1 MGRIE
6 GGNEMETKVIHIEVK
21 LTQITLAVLLSSV
34 LLVAGLLIAGAAL
47 AESPEPRPEVPEA
60 EQSLAATDYDASLFP
75 QLPRKMNYQG
85 VLKDDGGNPLDG
97 SHELTLTI
105 YRYSPA
111 IGIGWQ
117 AVYSE
122 TQTVEVNDGLFNV
135 IIGDSTPLNPGV
147 FGGLEGL
154 MAPSREGNLELGI
167 RVDGGTELTPRVK
180 LLTVPYA
187 FRAEY
192 VNRFPAPHYD
202 SGWTPISQ
210 AETVTFD
217 HNLDGNVDDYVVD
230 MTCESTTG
238 MINYGINQINY
249 GGNTAGTSQFGAYWR
264 NLTASAIRVYRA
276 SDDTTCNQVRIRIW
290 RIE

>member
-1 MGRIE
+1 METRTVRIE
-6 GGNEMETKVIHIEVK
+6 IK
-21 LTQITLAVLLSSV
+21 LTRTTLAVLLGFV
-34 LLVAGLLIAGAAL
+34 LLIAGLLIAGAAL
-47 AESPEPRPEVPEA
+47 AESPGEPPDVPEVG
-60 EQSLAATDYDASLFP
+60 QNLAVTDYDASLFP

-85 VLKDDGGNPLDG
+85 VIKDGGGNPLDG
-97 SHELTLTI
+97 SHDLTLTI

-111 IGIGWQ
+111 IGVGWQ

-122 TQTVEVNDGLFNV
+122 TQSVAMNDGLFNV

-147 FGGLEGL
+147 FSGLEGL

-167 RVDGGTELTPRVK
+167 SVDGGTELTPRTK
-180 LLTVPYA
+180 LLPVPYA

-202 SGWTPISQ
+202 SGWTSISQ
-210 AETVTFD
+210 VETVTFD

-230 MTCESTTG
+230 MTCKDTTG

-249 GGNTAGTSQFGAYWR
+249 GGNTAGTSQFGTYWR
-264 NLTASAIRVYRA
+264 NLTASAISVYRA
-276 SDDTTCNQVRIRIW
+276 GDDTTCDQVRIRIW

>member
-1 MGRIE
+1 
-6 GGNEMETKVIHIEVK
+6 METKVIHIEVK

-47 AESPEPRPEVPEA
+47 AESPEPRPKVPEA
-60 EQSLAATDYDASLFP
+60 EQNLAATDYDASLFP

-85 VLKDDGGNPLDG
+85 VLKDDDGNPLDG

-167 RVDGGTELTPRVK
+167 RVDGGTELTPRTK
-180 LLTVPYA
+180 LLPVPYA

-202 SGWTPISQ
+202 SGWTSISTGYT
-210 AETVTFD
+210 AFD
-217 HNLDGNVDDYVVD
+217 HGLQGNVDDYIVD
-230 MTCESTTG
+230 MMCKDTDTG
-238 MINYGINQINY
+238 GFGINQIFY
-249 GGNTAGTSQFGAYWR
+249 GGDRYRPTPDNVRGYGASWR
-264 NLTASAIRVYRA
+264 NLTMDSLDVYRQV
-276 SDDTTCNQVRIRIW
+276 DDVTCDEIRIRIW

>member
-1 MGRIE
+1 
-6 GGNEMETKVIHIEVK
+6 METRTVHIEIK
-21 LTQITLAVLLSSV
+21 LTRTTLAVLLGSV

-47 AESPEPRPEVPEA
+47 AESPEEQPDVPETK
-60 EQSLAATDYDASLFP
+60 QNLAVTDYDASLFP

-85 VLKDDGGNPLDG
+85 VIRDDGGNPLDG

-122 TQTVEVNDGLFNV
+122 TQSVEVNDGLFNV
-135 IIGDSTPLNPGV
+135 VIGDSTALDPGV

-154 MAPSREGNLELGI
+154 LAPSREGNLELGV

-180 LLTVPYA
+180 LLPVPYA

-202 SGWTPISQ
+202 SGWTPINGAQ
-210 AETVTFD
+210 TVTFD
-217 HNLDGNVDDYVVD
+217 HNLDGDVDDYVVD
-230 MTCESTTG
+230 MTCKDTTG
-238 MINYGINQINY
+238 LVNTGTNQINY
-249 GGNTAGTSQFGAYWR
+249 GGNTAGTSQLGTYWR
-264 NLTASAIRVYRA
+264 NLTASAIRVYREG
-276 SDDTTCNQVRIRIW
+276 DDTTCDQVRIRIW

>member
-1 MGRIE
+1 MDTRTVRIE
-6 GGNEMETKVIHIEVK
+6 IK
-21 LTQITLAVLLSSV
+21 LTRTTLFVLLGSV
-34 LLVAGLLIAGAAL
+34 LLVAGPLIAGAAL
-47 AESPEPRPEVPEA
+47 AESPEEEPGVSEVG
-60 EQSLAATDYDASLFP
+60 QNLAFTDYDASLFP

-97 SHELTLTI
+97 SHDLTLTI
-105 YRYSPA
+105 YRKSPA

-122 TQTVEVNDGLFNV
+122 TQQVEVNDGLFNV

-167 RVDGGTELTPRVK
+167 RVDGGTELTPRTK
-180 LLTVPYA
+180 LLPVPYA

-202 SGWTPISQ
+202 SGWTAINQ
-210 AETVTFD
+210 AQTLTFD

-230 MTCESTTG
+230 MTCKDTTG
-238 MINYGINQINY
+238 LDVPGINQISY

-264 NLTASAIRVYRA
+264 NLTTSSLIVYRA
-276 SDDTTCNQVRIRIW
+276 ADDAVCEEVRIRIW